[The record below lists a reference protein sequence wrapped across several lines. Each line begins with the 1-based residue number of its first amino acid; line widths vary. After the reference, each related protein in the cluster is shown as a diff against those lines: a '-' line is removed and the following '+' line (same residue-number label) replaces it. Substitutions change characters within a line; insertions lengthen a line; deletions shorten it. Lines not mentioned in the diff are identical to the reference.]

1 MAFPTASVT
10 SFKSIKIQYAR
21 LYTKIIANIEQD
33 FCKDSSYGKTP
44 TQEYESEGEHQMEN
58 VFTDFNFPN
67 PRPLSKTIRHFLPGA
82 SQCSQFVTF
91 TEKPNP
97 VSTQTQQHKN
107 SNRISFCDIHIK
119 AKSAQEKFLAGFKIQ
134 IYLIF
139 R

>member
-1 MAFPTASVT
+1 MSRQKA
-10 SFKSIKIQYAR
+10 
-21 LYTKIIANIEQD
+21 
-33 FCKDSSYGKTP
+33 P

-97 VSTQTQQHKN
+97 VSSQTQRHKEQQQQN
-107 SNRISFCDIHIK
+107 
-119 AKSAQEKFLAGFKIQ
+119 
-134 IYLIF
+134 LIL
-139 R
+139 